1 MLMSMSQLAEQE
13 DGEEHLSDRYVLL
26 AQPVC

>member
-1 MLMSMSQLAEQE
+1 MSQLAEQE
-13 DGEEHLSDRYVLL
+13 DGEEYLGDRYVLL

>member
-1 MLMSMSQLAEQE
+1 MQDEHKLAYKQ
-13 DGEEHLSDRYVLL
+13 DGEEYLGDSYVLL